1 MLQSFAHYTHFGR
14 GIKAF
19 VGWKAKTSRQKAS
32 AFSHAIA
39 DDPLDKVL
47 EPHPEAEVLKET
59 AVPAVSLD
67 EHTKTVVPPEGAEI
81 VDGDEGV
88 VFGGKDRDGNG
99 EA

>member
-1 MLQSFAHYTHFGR
+1 MLQLFAHYTHFGR
-14 GIKAF
+14 GSKAF
-19 VGWKAKTSRQKAS
+19 VGCQAKTSRQKAS

-47 EPHPEAEVLKET
+47 EPHPETEVLKET
-59 AVPAVSLD
+59 AVPAVALD
-67 EHTKTVVPPEGAEI
+67 EHPKPFVSPEGAEI

-88 VFGGKDRDGNG
+88 VLGGKDRGRNG

>member
-1 MLQSFAHYTHFGR
+1 MLQSIAHYTHFER

-19 VGWKAKTSRQKAS
+19 VGRRAKTFRQKTS
-32 AFSHAIA
+32 GFSRTIA

-59 AVPAVSLD
+59 AVPAVALD
-67 EHTKTVVPPEGAEI
+67 EHPKTVVSPEGAEI
-81 VDGDEGV
+81 VDGNDGV
-88 VFGGKDRDGNG
+88 VLGGKDRDGNG